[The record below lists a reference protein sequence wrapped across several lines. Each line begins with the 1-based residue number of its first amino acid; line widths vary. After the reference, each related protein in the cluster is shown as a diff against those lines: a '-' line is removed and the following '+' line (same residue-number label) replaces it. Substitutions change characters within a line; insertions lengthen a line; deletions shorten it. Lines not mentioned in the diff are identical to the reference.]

1 EPAYKRQRFKTG
13 GKARESTATAPPAR
27 QDGERLGREGRTVT
41 AKGLS
46 SQGTV
51 AQDPQDN
58 RDGAEGPS
66 RRQDYGRQ
74 SRGGSQE
81 IGLTALRTLTQA
93 KPLTKSGRRH
103 GKNLR
108 PNGLLGR
115 KDAGRLGQGHR
126 RMAPKVRWLKT
137 RRTTGT
143 AQTVRRDGETTGGSL
158 TARTKVSI
166 IEAQP
171 RLIFTSSRSI
181 NPTAGA
187 DDMFMFFPILTI
199 SVHAIS
205 ASVYRSGLVMPT
217 ILDRIHQALSAQRC
231 NEEIFK
237 GTVKKKGQGPQASR
251 DKSQTNSYSGRQETK
266 CAVAGIHGY
275 GRTGQQDRGRLGR
288 EDGQIQGVKT
298 EGKAPNIT
306 AII

>member
-1 EPAYKRQRFKTG
+1 MARSGTSTPTGARGRHSPTQKVCRGGETTAGDLTAAKAKGRSARGKVRDVLETAWPVRRDEDAAVNDSEPAYKRQGFKTG

-27 QDGERLGREGRTVT
+27 QDGGRLGREGRTVT

-58 RDGAEGPS
+58 RDSAA
-66 RRQDYGRQ
+66 
-74 SRGGSQE
+74 
-81 IGLTALRTLTQA
+81 T
-93 KPLTKSGRRH
+93 
-103 GKNLR
+103 
-108 PNGLLGR
+108 
-115 KDAGRLGQGHR
+115 
-126 RMAPKVRWLKT
+126 
-137 RRTTGT
+137 
-143 AQTVRRDGETTGGSL
+143 QTVRRDGETTGGSL
-158 TARTKVSI
+158 TARAKVSI

-181 NPTAGA
+181 NPSAGA

-217 ILDRIHQALSAQRC
+217 ILDRIHQALSAQLC

-237 GTVKKKGQGPQASR
+237 GTVKKKGQ
-251 DKSQTNSYSGRQETK
+251 
-266 CAVAGIHGY
+266 
-275 GRTGQQDRGRLGR
+275 
-288 EDGQIQGVKT
+288 
-298 EGKAPNIT
+298 
-306 AII
+306 